1 MSLPVLASEIV
12 ERTIWYPTILGV
24 LVVVF
29 ATVLFVGSIYLLL
42 GTNMGGR
49 LALLVTFTA
58 LSGFMVLLSGLWVT
72 TASPLNTLKGRI
84 PAWEVLEVV
93 EDPSLAQT
101 AEVRDIIDVGRKV
114 DEIEAANV
122 KAAVD
127 ENLVTVQALPPRSR
141 SSSRSSPASPRSPTT

>member
-58 LSGFMVLLSGLWVT
+58 LSGFMVLLSGLYG
-72 TASPLNTLKGRI
+72 ALRPLDRVEQKGFGKVPLPGQLRI
-84 PAWEVLEVV
+84 F
-93 EDPSLAQT
+93 Q
-101 AEVRDIIDVGRKV
+101 
-114 DEIEAANV
+114 
-122 KAAVD
+122 
-127 ENLVTVQALPPRSR
+127 
-141 SSSRSSPASPRSPTT
+141 